1 MISYIKGALGAVEDD
16 VIVVETGGI
25 GLAVHVPLSLLEELP
40 ALGEEVTVY
49 TYFQVREDAMT
60 LYGFL
65 HRQDREMFKQLIGV
79 NGIGP
84 KGALGILSIMRPDDL
99 RIAIVSGDAK
109 AISKAPGIGA
119 KTAEKIVSRF
129 GASSLDVL
137 ENEPE
142 RLTEIPGITEKKARE
157 MSESFRRQSGIRRL
171 IEFLT
176 AHRLPPELAVRLY
189 RVYGELAQDALRD
202 DPYLLTDPYF
212 HADFS
217 LVDAF
222 ALELDVAA
230 DDERRVE
237 AGILFELSY
246 NLSNGHTFIP
256 LPKLCAATA
265 ALLNLETELIEEGIT
280 RLTEQERLVV
290 DAIAGLQ
297 ACYLP
302 EFYEAETYITA
313 RLLQMAEKELP
324 APKNLDALV
333 SQIEAE
339 QGISYARLQREAIRK
354 AATQQLLIVTGGPG
368 TGKTTVMS
376 GILSLFDSMK
386 VKTQLAAPT
395 GRAAKRL
402 SEVTER
408 EASTI
413 HRLLEAQFDEAT
425 GLMSFF
431 HDEDEPLKID
441 AMIVDETSMVDLQLM
456 LSLLRA
462 LTPNCRLIL
471 VGDPDQLP
479 SVGAGNVFSDLIRSG
494 KIATVRLTEIFRQA
508 QESLI
513 VMNAHA
519 VNRGELPDLSRKDKD
534 FFFMR
539 RRTAESLVQTVQE
552 LCATRL
558 PKNMGIVPA
567 DIQVLSPT
575 RKGDTGTRALNLALQ
590 AVLNP
595 PATGKREKKHGD
607 FSFREGDRVM
617 QIRNNYDILWKNP
630 NGLGAGTGIF
640 NGDIGVIVQIDYE
653 AELVTVD
660 FDDKLAEYAFDLLG
674 ELEPAYAMTVHKSQG
689 SEYRAVILSAFAGS
703 PYLLTRSVLY
713 TAITRARELLI
724 VVGDEEVLAA
734 MVGNDRRQKRY
745 SGLKLRLEEGTA

>member
-1 MISYIKGALGAVEDD
+1 MIRGTVQSVLFQNPENGYSVLKLR
-16 VIVVETGGI
+16 T
-25 GLAVHVPLSLLEELP
+25 EE
-40 ALGEEVTVY
+40 GELVTVVG
-49 TYFQVREDAMT
+49 TIPMT
-60 LYGFL
+60 IVGERLVIAGRWGHHPNHGQQFEAEFL
-65 HRQDREMFKQLIGV
+65 ERLMPETKAEIFSF
-79 NGIGP
+79 
-84 KGALGILSIMRPDDL
+84 LSSH
-99 RIAIVSGDAK
+99 AVK
-109 AISKAPGIGA
+109 GIGA

-212 HADFS
+212 HAEFS

-302 EFYEAETYITA
+302 EFYEAEMYITA

-402 SEVTER
+402 SEVTGR

-519 VNRGELPDLSRKDKD
+519 VNRGALPDLSRKDKD

-617 QIRNNYDILWKNP
+617 QIRNNYDILWKRCD
-630 NGLGAGTGIF
+630 GLGAGTGIF
-640 NGDIGVIVQIDYE
+640 NGDIGTIARIDFE
-653 AELVTVD
+653 AELVTID
-660 FDDKLAEYAFDLLG
+660 FDDRRAEYSFDMLS

-689 SEYRAVILSAFAGS
+689 SEYRAVILSAFSGS
-703 PYLLTRSVLY
+703 QLLLTRSVLY
-713 TAITRARELLI
+713 TAITRARELFII
-724 VVGDEEVLAA
+724 VGNEEVIAA
-734 MVGNDRRQKRY
+734 MTRNDRQQRRY
-745 SGLKLRLEEGTA
+745 SGLKLRLEQGEPS